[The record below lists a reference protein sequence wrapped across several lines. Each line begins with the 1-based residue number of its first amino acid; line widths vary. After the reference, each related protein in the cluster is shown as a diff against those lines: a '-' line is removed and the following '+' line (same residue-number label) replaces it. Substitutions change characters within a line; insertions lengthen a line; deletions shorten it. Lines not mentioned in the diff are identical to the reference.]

1 MSIETDRLLL
11 IACGPSELD
20 QFAHEP
26 EHLATRLDVSFPADF
41 PVFPEGIA
49 WWRARMKTEPDVIGW
64 AIWFVIRKADRIV
77 IGDGGFKGPPNDE
90 GVVEIGYALV
100 EAARGQGYGKEFAR
114 RLVDWAFGHPEVN
127 AVTAETLSD
136 GFASMAVLR
145 SLGMAQTGSYV
156 DPEEGDIL
164 QWRVDRAG
172 YAARS

>member
-1 MSIETDRLLL
+1 MNIATDRLLL
-11 IACGPSELD
+11 IACGPDELE

-26 EHLATRLDVSFPADF
+26 DRLATRLDVSFPADF
-41 PVFPEGIA
+41 PVFPEGLA
-49 WWRARMKTEPDVIGW
+49 WWRERMKAEPDVGGW
-64 AIWFVIRKADRIV
+64 AVWFIVRKADRVV
-77 IGDGGFKGPPNDE
+77 IGDGGFKGPPDNE

-114 RLVDWAFGHPEVN
+114 GLVDWAFAHPEVS
-127 AVTAETLSD
+127 AVVAETLSD

-164 QWRVDRAG
+164 RWRVDRAG
-172 YAARS
+172 YPERS